1 MVPFYDDALLDLRFS
16 LFLFVLLLSSG
27 CHNNAH
33 LRTQKPLQSNE
44 KVVSLSA
51 VLPTGGGHEINEY
64 ESMYY
69 RGGATRR
76 RGTFRG
82 VDVGVIGPRVVICSL
97 TGKTQSETGFYGGF
111 GLIEED
117 SRYKGRSPLGL
128 LLGTQRKKYL
138 NLFGASPQKVG
149 AVFELNILSEGGPTI
164 QLFPSITTTT
174 NKNRTFYF
182 GAHGILVSGIN
193 KLGLADYEVYDF
205 SDDGTWEWM
214 NEIEEKFKYNSNSLG
229 LGLTVGAEPV
239 FNKKSSF
246 QLQID
251 LSIVKNNFSTSFQP
265 KEQWNS
271 LKYPLVYENGTWKLD
286 QKEEVSFLSK
296 KGNDPH
302 FIISGSIW
310 YNFFKPSG
318 LNNKP
323 LSPLP
328 PLQPW
333 FDPETG
339 EQLNQGSIK
348 FDPETGETIK
358 TLDEYAYIEEGRLT
372 KKQIIDKARKNARR
386 KHIGA
391 LWNVFGLTGLPS
403 GMFGSIIGLFTL
415 GEVSDG
421 VLALPGFIVGGML
434 GLTAPSIIAKSSSRI
449 TKVNY
454 PTEIINKEE
463 KETYKTNY
471 RSEVGVLRQ
480 KSTSIGT
487 LGSVIAFAGFI
498 FLLVIAG

>member
-16 LFLFVLLLSSG
+16 LFLLVLLLSSG

-33 LRTQKPLQSNE
+33 LRTQKPLQTDE
-44 KVVSLSA
+44 KVVAFSA
-51 VLPTGGGHEINEY
+51 VLPIGGDIESNNYYEY
-64 ESMYY
+64 GSGYN
-69 RGGATRR
+69 

-82 VDVGVIGPRVVICSL
+82 VDLGVIGPRVVISSL

-111 GLIEED
+111 GLMED
-117 SRYKGRSPLGL
+117 TRYKGRSPLGL

-193 KLGLADYEVYDF
+193 KLGLADYVVYD
-205 SDDGTWEWM
+205 SPDEIYYDH
-214 NEIEEKFKYNSNSLG
+214 EIEEKFKYNSNSLG

-271 LKYPLVYENGTWKLD
+271 LEYPLIYENGWWKFN
-286 QKEEVSFLSK
+286 QKKEEAPFLSEK
-296 KGNDPH
+296 EDDYH
-302 FIISGSIW
+302 FIVSGSMG

-498 FLLVIAG
+498 FVLVIAG

>member
-51 VLPTGGGHEINEY
+51 VLPTGGGDGINSDNY
-64 ESMYY
+64 KYGSGYN
-69 RGGATRR
+69 G
-76 RGTFRG
+76 GTFRG
-82 VDVGVIGPRVVICSL
+82 IDLGVTGPRVVVSSL
-97 TGKTQSETGFYGGF
+97 TGKTQSETGFYGGL
-111 GLIEED
+111 GLIRD
-117 SRYKGRSPLGL
+117 SRYNGRSPFGL
-128 LLGTQRKKYL
+128 LLGAQRKKYL
-138 NLFGASPQKVG
+138 NLFGTSPQKVG

-193 KLGLADYEVYDF
+193 KLGLADYVVYD
-205 SDDGTWEWM
+205 SPDEIYYDH
-214 NEIEEKFKYNSNSLG
+214 EIEEKFKYNSNSLG

-271 LKYPLVYENGTWKLD
+271 LEYPLVYENGTWKLD
-286 QKEEVSFLSK
+286 QKEEAPFLSK

-302 FIISGSIW
+302 FIVSGSIG

-339 EQLNQGSIK
+339 EQLNQESIK
-348 FDPETGETIK
+348 FDPETGEIIK
-358 TLDEYAYIEEGRLT
+358 TLDEYADIEEGRLT
-372 KKQIIDKARKNARR
+372 KQQIIDKARKNARI

-403 GMFGSIIGLFTL
+403 GMFGSITFAIVLSEGDPF
-415 GEVSDG
+415 GG
-421 VLALPGFIVGGML
+421 ALALPGFIVGGML
-434 GLTAPSIIAKSSSRI
+434 GLTAPSIIAKSSSKL
-449 TKVNY
+449 TKINY
-454 PTEIINKEE
+454 PPEIINKEE
-463 KETYKTNY
+463 KETYKRYY

-480 KSTSIGT
+480 KSTSVGT

-498 FLLVIAG
+498 FLVIAG